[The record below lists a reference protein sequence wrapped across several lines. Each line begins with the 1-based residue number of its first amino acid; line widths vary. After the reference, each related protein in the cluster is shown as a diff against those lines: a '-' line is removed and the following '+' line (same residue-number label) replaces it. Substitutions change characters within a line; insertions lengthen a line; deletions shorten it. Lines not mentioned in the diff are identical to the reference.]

1 MKSSSKAYVHQF
13 HKQGLILRRV
23 EAKQAFTEVLY

>member
-13 HKQGLILRRV
+13 HKHGLTLSRV
-23 EAKQAFTEVLY
+23 ETKQAFTEVLY